1 MRWGYKVNIMT
12 AEFILEIKQ
21 FFGHSLA
28 FHLFGL
34 LFAPVL
40 ANLMILAVNAAQVT
54 ITKENCA

>member
-1 MRWGYKVNIMT
+1 MT